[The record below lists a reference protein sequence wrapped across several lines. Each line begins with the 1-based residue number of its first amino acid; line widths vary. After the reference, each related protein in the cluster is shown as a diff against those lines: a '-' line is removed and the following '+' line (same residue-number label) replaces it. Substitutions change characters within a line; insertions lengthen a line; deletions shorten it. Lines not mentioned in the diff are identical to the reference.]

1 VIRVNDLY
9 CGYGESD
16 VLRGVSVSIEAGEMV
31 ALCGPNGSGKTTLIR
46 VLSGVLPLRA
56 GNVEIAG
63 RDASGLRPKE
73 RARLAATIPQRM
85 EPPPGLRVFSMVL
98 MGRYPYATLLSGYS
112 KTDREAA
119 LAAMRETSTLQFAD
133 RRTHELSGGEFQRV
147 LMARAVA
154 QATGILLLDEAGSG
168 LDVARKVEIHDMLA
182 AKNAQG
188 LTVLSAIHD
197 LNLAALYCSRLLF
210 LKDGRLVLD
219 GPPKHVFTEKNLSE
233 IYDTDIKVAPHPAT
247 GAPQAHLVPGAAA
260 SR

>member
-1 VIRVNDLY
+1 
-9 CGYGESD
+9 
-16 VLRGVSVSIEAGEMV
+16 
-31 ALCGPNGSGKTTLIR
+31 
-46 VLSGVLPLRA
+46 
-56 GNVEIAG
+56 
-63 RDASGLRPKE
+63 
-73 RARLAATIPQRM
+73 
-85 EPPPGLRVFSMVL
+85 
-98 MGRYPYATLLSGYS
+98 
-112 KTDREAA
+112 
-119 LAAMRETSTLQFAD
+119 
-133 RRTHELSGGEFQRV
+133 
-147 LMARAVA
+147 
-154 QATGILLLDEAGSG
+154 
-168 LDVARKVEIHDMLA
+168 VARKVEIHDMLA